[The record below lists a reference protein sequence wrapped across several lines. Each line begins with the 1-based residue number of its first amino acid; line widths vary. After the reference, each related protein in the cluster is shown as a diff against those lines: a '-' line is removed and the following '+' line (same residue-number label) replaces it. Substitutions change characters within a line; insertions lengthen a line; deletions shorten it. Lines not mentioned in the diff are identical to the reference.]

1 MKPLS
6 DDAWRYIEYLNFKMQ
21 CAADQERLKW
31 KVDVPKAEALLETLE
46 TIEKEKHAEL
56 VKAMPK
62 KTILKAVNRP
72 KVMYKKDGTL
82 SSHGATFEEK
92 RKANCQPEDVQTF
105 NVIDGYEDGKPS
117 SHAQVKDWL
126 FSMGWKPAS
135 FKYDRNPDGYEK
147 KVPQVRVEDEDRN
160 KVLCPSVLL
169 LAEEYP
175 DVKVLEGL
183 SIVQHRIGVVKS
195 FLKAL
200 DSEGYVFAG
209 VHGLTNTLRF
219 KHVKPLANLPG
230 VDKAYGEDI
239 RGLLIAPED
248 YVLCGADMDSLEQN
262 TKMHYM
268 TPYDPE
274 YVATQ
279 QTEGFD
285 AHLDLAKFAGA
296 VTDEQIEEHK
306 RTGSLKSVR
315 KAYKVTNYSSTYGI
329 KPLGLSRRGG
339 FSVKDA
345 EELLDAFWKR
355 NWSLEAIAK
364 DTKTK
369 KTRDGQ
375 MWLYN
380 PVSKFWYSLRHDK
393 DKFSTL
399 NQSTGVYCFDTW
411 LGYCIKMGLS
421 AIGQFHDEAIFLV
434 KRGDEPK
441 TSDAVYL
448 AMDKTNDKLKL
459 NVTLSTAPEFGDNY
473 SEIH

>member
-1 MKPLS
+1 MKPLH

-31 KVDVPKAEALLETLE
+31 KVDVPKAKALLETLE
-46 TIEKEKHAEL
+46 TIEQEKHKEL

-62 KTILKAVNRP
+62 KVIFKTVNRP
-72 KVMYKKDGTL
+72 AEEGKWNKDGRM
-82 SSHGATFEEK
+82 SAKWVKFEEK
-92 RKANCQPEDVQTF
+92 RKANCQPEEVKSF
-105 NVIDGYEDGKPS
+105 NVIDGYDDGNPA
-117 SHAQVKDWL
+117 SHVQVKDWL
-126 FSMGWKPAS
+126 YSLGWQPCTFDYKRDNATGET
-135 FKYDRNPDGYEK
+135 RTI
-147 KVPQVRVEDEDRN
+147 PQVREEGELTSSV
-160 KVLCPSVLL
+160 VLL
-169 LAEEYP
+169 ADVDP
-175 DVKVLEGL
+175 AVKVLEGL
-183 SIVQHRIGVVKS
+183 SIVQHRKSVVKG
-195 FLKAL
+195 FLAAL
-200 DSEGYVFAG
+200 DDEGYVFAG

-219 KHVKPLANLPG
+219 KHVKPLANITG
-230 VDKAYGEDI
+230 VDKAYGEEI
-239 RGLLIAPED
+239 RGLLIAPEG

-285 AHLDLAKFAGA
+285 AHLDLAKFAGV
-296 VTDEQIEEHK
+296 VTQEEIDQHK
-306 RTGSLKSVR
+306 KTGSLKTLR
-315 KAYKVTNYSSTYGI
+315 KAYKETNYSATYGV

-339 FSVKDA
+339 FSVSEA
-345 EELLDAFWKR
+345 EKLLESFWKR

-364 DTKTK
+364 GTKTK

-380 PVSKFWYSLRHDK
+380 PVSGFWYSLRHDK

-399 NQSTGVYCFDTW
+399 NQGTGVYCFDTW
-411 LGYCIKMGLS
+411 LGYCTDLGLD

-434 KRGDEPK
+434 KSGDEPK
-441 TSDAVYL
+441 TSDAVYS
-448 AMDKTNDKLKL
+448 AMDKTNEKIDL
-459 NVTLSTAPEFGDNY
+459 NVTLSTTPEFGDNY

>member
-1 MKPLS
+1 MKQLH

-46 TIEKEKHAEL
+46 DIEKEKHEEL
-56 VKAMPK
+56 VRAMPK
-62 KTILKAVNRP
+62 KTIFKTVNRP

-82 SSHGATFEEK
+82 SAHGVKFEAL
-92 RKANCQPEDVQTF
+92 RKENCQPENVQTF
-105 NVIDGYEDGKPS
+105 NIIDNYEDGNPG

-126 FSMGWKPAS
+126 YSLGWEPCTFDYKREPNG
-135 FKYDRNPDGYEK
+135 DTRTI
-147 KVPQVRVEDEDRN
+147 PQVREDGELTD
-160 KVLCPSVLL
+160 SVVR
-169 LAEEYP
+169 LA
-175 DVKVLEGL
+175 DVDPAVGVLEGL
-183 SIVQHRIGVVKS
+183 SIVQHRKGVVKS

-230 VDKAYGEDI
+230 VDKAYGKEI

-268 TPYDPE
+268 TDYDPE

-279 QTEGFD
+279 QTEDFD

-296 VTDEQIEEHK
+296 VTQDQIEDHNK
-306 RTGSLKSVR
+306 TGSLKSLR
-315 KAYKVTNYSSTYGI
+315 KAYKVTNYSATYGI

-339 FSVKDA
+339 FSVKEA
-345 EELLDAFWKR
+345 EELLDSFWKR
-355 NWSLEAIAK
+355 NWALEAIAK

-369 KTRDGQ
+369 RTRDGQ

-411 LGYCIKMGLS
+411 LGYCISLGLD
-421 AIGQFHDEAIFLV
+421 AIGQFHDEAVFLV

-441 TSDAVYL
+441 TSDAVYS
-448 AMDKTNDKLKL
+448 AMNKTNDRLKL
-459 NVTLSTAPEFGDNY
+459 NVKLSTAPEFGDNY

>member
-1 MKPLS
+1 
-6 DDAWRYIEYLNFKMQ
+6 
-21 CAADQERLKW
+21 
-31 KVDVPKAEALLETLE
+31 
-46 TIEKEKHAEL
+46 EL

-62 KTILKAVNRP
+62 KAILKAVNRP

-105 NVIDGYEDGKPS
+105 NVIDGYEDGNPG
-117 SHAQVKDWL
+117 SHVQVKDWL
-126 FSMGWKPAS
+126 YSLGWQPCTFDYKREPNG
-135 FKYDRNPDGYEK
+135 DTRTI
-147 KVPQVRVEDEDRN
+147 PQVREDGE
-160 KVLCPSVLL
+160 LTESVVR
-169 LAEEYP
+169 LADVDP
-175 DVKVLEGL
+175 AVKVLEGL

-230 VDKAYGEDI
+230 VDKAYGKEI
-239 RGLLIAPED
+239 RGLLIAPEG
-248 YVLCGADMDSLEQN
+248 YVLCGSDMDSLEQN

-268 TPYDPE
+268 TDYDPE

-279 QTEGFD
+279 QTEDFD

-296 VTDEQIEEHK
+296 VTQEQIEDHNK
-306 RTGSLKSVR
+306 TGSLKSVR
-315 KAYKVTNYSSTYGI
+315 KAYKVTNYSATYGI

-339 FSVKDA
+339 FSVKEA

-355 NWSLEAIAK
+355 NWALEAIAK

-369 KTRDGQ
+369 RTRDGQ

-380 PVSKFWYSLRHDK
+380 PVSKFWYSLRHEK

-411 LGYCIKMGLS
+411 LGYCISQGLD

-434 KRGDEPK
+434 KRGDGPK
-441 TSDAVYL
+441 TSNAVYS
-448 AMDKTNDKLKL
+448 AMNKTNNKLKL
-459 NVTLSTAPEFGDNY
+459 NVKLSTDPEFGDNY

>member
-6 DDAWRYIEYLNFKMQ
+6 DDAWRYIQYLNFKMQ
-21 CAADQERLKW
+21 CAADQERLRW
-31 KVDVPKAEALLETLE
+31 KVDKPKAEALLETLE
-46 TIEKEKHAEL
+46 TIEKEKHTEL

-62 KTILKAVNRP
+62 KPVLKAVNRP
-72 KVMYKKDGTL
+72 KEEDKWNKDGRM
-82 SSHGATFEEK
+82 AAKWVKFEEK
-92 RKANCQPEDVQTF
+92 RKENYQPEDVQSF
-105 NVIDGYEDGKPS
+105 NVIEGYEDGNPG

-126 FSMGWKPAS
+126 YSLGWQPCTFDYKREPNG
-135 FKYDRNPDGYEK
+135 DTRTI
-147 KVPQVRVEDEDRN
+147 PQVREDGE
-160 KVLCPSVLL
+160 LTASVVR
-169 LAEEYP
+169 LADVDP
-175 DVKVLEGL
+175 AVKVLEGL
-183 SIVQHRIGVVKS
+183 SIVQHRKSVVKS
-195 FLKAL
+195 FLKAM
-200 DSEGYVFAG
+200 DSQGYVFAG

-219 KHVKPLANLPG
+219 KHVKPLTNLPG

-239 RGLLIAPED
+239 RGLLIAPEG
-248 YVLCGADMDSLEQN
+248 YVQCGADMDSLEQN

-279 QTEGFD
+279 QTEDFD

-296 VTDEQIEEHK
+296 VTEEQIEEHN
-306 RTGSLKSVR
+306 RTGSLKSLR
-315 KAYKVTNYSSTYGI
+315 KAYKETNYSATYGI
-329 KPLGLSRRGG
+329 KPLGLSRKGG
-339 FSVKDA
+339 FSVKEA

-355 NWSLEAIAK
+355 NWAIEAIAK

-369 KTRDGQ
+369 RTRDGQ

-380 PVSKFWYSLRHDK
+380 PVSKFWYSLRHEK

-411 LGYCIKMGLS
+411 LGYCIKKGLS

-434 KRGDEPK
+434 KEGDEQK
-441 TSDAVYL
+441 TSDVVYS
-448 AMDKTNDKLKL
+448 AMDKTNEKLKL
-459 NVTLSTAPEFGDNY
+459 NVTLSTAPEFGLNY

>member
-1 MKPLS
+1 MKPLH

-46 TIEKEKHAEL
+46 TIEKDKHAEL
-56 VKAMPK
+56 VKSMPK
-62 KTILKAVNRP
+62 KTIFKAVNRP

-82 SSHGATFEEK
+82 SSHGAKFEAL
-92 RKANCQPEDVQTF
+92 RKENCQPESVHSF
-105 NVIDGYEDGKPS
+105 NIIDGYEDGNPA

-126 FSMGWKPAS
+126 YSLGWQPCTFDYKREPNGET
-135 FKYDRNPDGYEK
+135 RTI
-147 KVPQVRVEDEDRN
+147 PQVREDGELTD
-160 KVLCPSVLL
+160 SVVR
-169 LAEEYP
+169 LADVDP
-175 DVKVLEGL
+175 AVKVLEGL
-183 SIVQHRIGVVKS
+183 SIVQHRIGVVKG

-230 VDKAYGEDI
+230 VDKPYGEDI
-239 RGLLIAPED
+239 RGLLIAPEG

-279 QTEGFD
+279 QTEDFD

-296 VTDEQIEEHK
+296 VTQDQIDEHNK
-306 RTGSLKSVR
+306 TGSLKSLR

-339 FSVKDA
+339 FSVKEA
-345 EELLDAFWKR
+345 GELLDAFWKR

-369 KTRDGQ
+369 TTRDGQ
-375 MWLYN
+375 KWLYN

-411 LGYCIKMGLS
+411 LEYCISLGLDS
-421 AIGQFHDEAIFLV
+421 IGQFHDESIFLV
-434 KRGDEPK
+434 KCGDEPK
-441 TSDAVYL
+441 TSVAVYS
-448 AMDKTNDKLKL
+448 AMDKTNDRLKL
-459 NVTLSTAPEFGDNY
+459 NVTLSTTPEFGDNY

>member
-6 DDAWRYIEYLNFKMQ
+6 DDAWRYIDYLNFKMQ

-46 TIEKEKHAEL
+46 TIEQEKHAEL

-62 KTILKAVNRP
+62 KPILKAVNRP

-82 SSHGATFEEK
+82 SSHGATFEAK
-92 RKANCQPEDVQTF
+92 RKENCQPEDVQSF
-105 NVIDGYEDGKPS
+105 NVIERYEDGNPG
-117 SHAQVKDWL
+117 SHAQVKEWL
-126 FSMGWKPAS
+126 YSLGWQPCTFDYKREPNG
-135 FKYDRNPDGYEK
+135 DTRTI
-147 KVPQVRVEDEDRN
+147 PQVREEGELTD
-160 KVLCPSVLL
+160 SVVR
-169 LAEEYP
+169 LADVDP
-175 DVKVLEGL
+175 AVKVLEGL
-183 SIVQHRIGVVKS
+183 SIVQHRLSVVRG

-200 DSEGYVFAG
+200 DAEGYVFAG

-230 VDKAYGEDI
+230 VDKAYGENI
-239 RGLLIAPED
+239 RGLLIAPEG

-279 QTEGFD
+279 QTEDFD

-296 VTDEQIEEHK
+296 VTQEEINQHNK
-306 RTGSLKSVR
+306 TGSLKTLR

-375 MWLYN
+375 LWLFN
-380 PVSKFWYSLRHDK
+380 PVSGFWYSLRHDK

-399 NQSTGVYCFDTW
+399 NQGTGVYCFDTW
-411 LGYCIKMGLS
+411 LGYCIQLGLS

-434 KRGDEPK
+434 KEGDEQQN
-441 TSDAVYL
+441 SDVVYK
-448 AMDKTNDKLKL
+448 AMDKTNEKLQL
-459 NVTLSTAPEFGDNY
+459 NVTLSTAPEFGLNY

>member
-1 MKPLS
+1 MKPLH

-46 TIEKEKHAEL
+46 TIEKEKHTEL

-62 KTILKAVNRP
+62 KPILKTINRP

-82 SSHGATFEEK
+82 SSHGANFEVK
-92 RKANCQPEDVQTF
+92 RKENYQPEDVQSF
-105 NVIDGYEDGKPS
+105 NIIEGYEDGNPGS
-117 SHAQVKDWL
+117 TPQVKDWL
-126 FSMGWKPAS
+126 YSLGWQPCTFEYKREPNGETRAI
-135 FKYDRNPDGYEK
+135 
-147 KVPQVRVEDEDRN
+147 PQVRYEGE
-160 KVLCPSVLL
+160 LTASVVR
-169 LAEEYP
+169 LADVDP
-175 DVKVLEGL
+175 AVKVLEGL

-200 DSEGYVFAG
+200 DSQGYVFAG
-209 VHGLTNTLRF
+209 VNKFTNTLRF

-230 VDKAYGEDI
+230 VDKAYGEDV
-239 RGLLIAPED
+239 RGLLIAPEG

-279 QTEGFD
+279 QTEDFD

-296 VTDEQIEEHK
+296 VTEEQIEEHN
-306 RTGSLKSVR
+306 RTGSLKSLR
-315 KAYKVTNYSSTYGI
+315 KAYKVTNYSATYKI

-339 FSVKDA
+339 FSLKEA

-355 NWSLEAIAK
+355 NWALEAIAK

-369 KTRDGQ
+369 RTRDGQ

-380 PVSKFWYSLRHDK
+380 PVSKFWYSLRHEK

-411 LGYCIKMGLS
+411 LGYCIKKGLS

-434 KRGDEPK
+434 KEGDEQK
-441 TSDAVYL
+441 TSDVVYS
-448 AMDKTNDKLKL
+448 AMDKTNEKLKL
-459 NVTLSTAPEFGDNY
+459 NVTLSTAPEFGLNY

>member
-1 MKPLS
+1 MKQLH

-31 KVDVPKAEALLETLE
+31 KVDVPKAEALLEKLE

-62 KTILKAVNRP
+62 KPVFKTFNRP

-82 SSHGATFEEK
+82 SSHGASFEEN

-105 NVIDGYEDGKPS
+105 NVIDGYVDGNPA
-117 SHAQVKDWL
+117 SHVQVKDWL
-126 FSMGWKPAS
+126 YSLGWQPCTFDYKREPNG
-135 FKYDRNPDGYEK
+135 DTRTI
-147 KVPQVRVEDEDRN
+147 PQVREDGE
-160 KVLCPSVLL
+160 LTESVIR
-169 LAEEYP
+169 LADVDP
-175 DVKVLEGL
+175 AVKVLEGL

-195 FLKAL
+195 FLNAL

-219 KHVKPLANLPG
+219 KHVKPLANLPS

-239 RGLLIAPED
+239 RGLLIAPEG

-279 QTEGFD
+279 QTEDFD

-296 VTDEQIEEHK
+296 VTEEQIEEHK

-315 KAYKVTNYSSTYGI
+315 KSYKVTNYSATYGI

-345 EELLDAFWKR
+345 EKLLDAFWKR
-355 NWSLEAIAK
+355 NWALEAIAK
-364 DTKTK
+364 DAKVKT
-369 KTRDGQ
+369 TRDGK

-380 PVSKFWYSLRHDK
+380 TVSGFWYSLRYEK

-411 LGYCIKMGLS
+411 LDNCINLGLS

-434 KRGDEPK
+434 KKGDEPK
-441 TSDAVYL
+441 TAVAVSK
-448 AMDKTNDKLKL
+448 AMDETNDKLKL

>member
-1 MKPLS
+1 MKQLH
-6 DDAWRYIEYLNFKMQ
+6 DDAWRYIEYLNYKMQ
-21 CAADQERLKW
+21 CAADQEKLKW
-31 KVDVPKAEALLETLE
+31 KADVPKAEALLETLE
-46 TIEKEKHAEL
+46 TIEKEKHEEL

-62 KTILKAVNRP
+62 KPILKTINRP

-105 NVIDGYEDGKPS
+105 NVIDGYADGNPG

-126 FSMGWKPAS
+126 YSLGWQPCTFDYKREPNG
-135 FKYDRNPDGYEK
+135 DTRTI
-147 KVPQVRVEDEDRN
+147 PQVREEGELTD
-160 KVLCPSVLL
+160 SVVR
-169 LAEEYP
+169 LADVDP
-175 DVKVLEGL
+175 AVKVLEGL

-195 FLKAL
+195 FLKAM
-200 DSEGYVFAG
+200 DSAGYVFAG

-230 VDKAYGEDI
+230 VDKAYGKDI
-239 RGLLIAPED
+239 RGLLIAPEG

-296 VTDEQIEEHK
+296 VTDEQIEEHNK
-306 RTGSLKSVR
+306 TGSLKSVR
-315 KAYKVTNYSSTYGI
+315 KKYKVTNYSATYKI

-339 FSVKDA
+339 FSLKDA

-355 NWSLEAIAK
+355 NWALEAIAK

-380 PVSKFWYSLRHDK
+380 PVSKFWYSLRHEK

-411 LGYCIKMGLS
+411 LGYCIKLGLS

-434 KRGDEPK
+434 RLGDETK
-441 TSDAVYL
+441 TSAVVYK
-448 AMDKTNDKLKL
+448 AMDKTNEKLKL
-459 NVTLSTAPEFGDNY
+459 NVTLSTSPEFGDNY

>member
-1 MKPLS
+1 MKQLH

-31 KVDVPKAEALLETLE
+31 KVDVPKAESLLETLE

-62 KTILKAVNRP
+62 KPILKTINRP

-82 SSHGATFEEK
+82 SSHGANFEVK
-92 RKANCQPEDVQTF
+92 RKENYQPEDVQSF
-105 NVIDGYEDGKPS
+105 NIIEGYEDGNPGS
-117 SHAQVKDWL
+117 TPQVKDWL
-126 FSMGWKPAS
+126 YSLGWQPCTFEYKREPNGETRAI
-135 FKYDRNPDGYEK
+135 
-147 KVPQVRVEDEDRN
+147 PQVREEGE
-160 KVLCPSVLL
+160 LTASVVR
-169 LAEEYP
+169 LADVDP
-175 DVKVLEGL
+175 AVKVLEGL
-183 SIVQHRIGVVKS
+183 SIVQHRLSVVKS

-200 DSEGYVFAG
+200 DSQGYVFAG
-209 VHGLTNTLRF
+209 VNKFTNTLRF

-230 VDKAYGEDI
+230 VDKAYGEDV
-239 RGLLIAPED
+239 RGLLIAPEG

-279 QTEGFD
+279 QTEDFD

-296 VTDEQIEEHK
+296 VTEEQIEEHN

-315 KAYKVTNYSSTYGI
+315 KAYKVTNYSATYGI

-339 FSVKDA
+339 FSVKEA

-355 NWSLEAIAK
+355 NWALEAIAK

-369 KTRDGQ
+369 RTRDGQ

-380 PVSKFWYSLRHDK
+380 PVSKFWYSLRHEK

-411 LGYCIKMGLS
+411 LGYCIKKGLS

-434 KRGDEPK
+434 KEGDEQK
-441 TSDAVYL
+441 TSDVVYS
-448 AMDKTNDKLKL
+448 AMDKTNEKLKL
-459 NVTLSTAPEFGDNY
+459 NVTLSTAPEFGLNY

>member
-1 MKPLS
+1 MKPLHS
-6 DDAWRYIEYLNFKMQ
+6 DAWRYIDYLNFKMQ

-56 VKAMPK
+56 AKAMPK
-62 KTILKAVNRP
+62 KPIFKAVNRP

-82 SSHGATFEEK
+82 SSHGANFETK
-92 RKANCQPEDVQTF
+92 RKENYQPEGVQSF
-105 NVIDGYEDGKPS
+105 NVIECYEDGNPG
-117 SHAQVKDWL
+117 SHPQVKDWL
-126 FSMGWKPAS
+126 YSLGWQPCT
-135 FKYDRNPDGYEK
+135 FKYDDGRAI
-147 KVPQVRVEDEDRN
+147 PQVREEGELTD
-160 KVLCPSVLL
+160 SVVR
-169 LAEEYP
+169 LAEVDP
-175 DVKVLEGL
+175 AVSVLEGL
-183 SIVQHRIGVVKS
+183 SIVQHRVGVVRG

-209 VHGLTNTLRF
+209 VHGFTNTLRF

-239 RGLLIAPED
+239 RGLLIAPEG
-248 YVLCGADMDSLEQN
+248 YVQCGADMDSLEQN

-279 QTEGFD
+279 QTEDFD

-296 VTDEQIEEHK
+296 VTQEEIEEHN
-306 RTGSLKSVR
+306 RTGSLKSIR
-315 KAYKVTNYSSTYGI
+315 KAYKGTNYSATYGV
-329 KPLGLSRRGG
+329 KPLSLSRDLGC
-339 FSVKDA
+339 SVKEA

-369 KTRDGQ
+369 RTRDGQ

-399 NQSTGVYCFDTW
+399 NQGTGVYCFDTW
-411 LGYCIKMGLS
+411 LEYCIKLGLS

-434 KRGDEPK
+434 KKGDEQQ
-441 TSDAVYL
+441 TSDVVYK
-448 AMDKTNDKLKL
+448 AMDKTNEKLQL
-459 NVTLSTAPEFGDNY
+459 NVTLSTAPEFGLNY

>member
-1 MKPLS
+1 MKPLH
-6 DDAWRYIEYLNFKMQ
+6 DDAWRYIDYLNFKMQ

-31 KVDVPKAEALLETLE
+31 KVDVPKAKALLETLE
-46 TIEKEKHAEL
+46 TIEQEKHKEL

-62 KTILKAVNRP
+62 KVIFKAVNRP
-72 KVMYKKDGTL
+72 AEEGKWNKDGRM
-82 SSHGATFEEK
+82 SAKWVKFEEK
-92 RKANCQPEDVQTF
+92 RKANCQPEEVKSF
-105 NVIDGYEDGKPS
+105 NVIDGYEDGNPA
-117 SHAQVKDWL
+117 SHVQVKDWL
-126 FSMGWKPAS
+126 YSLGWQPCTFDYKRDNATGET
-135 FKYDRNPDGYEK
+135 RTI
-147 KVPQVRVEDEDRN
+147 PQVREEGELTSSV
-160 KVLCPSVLL
+160 VLL
-169 LAEEYP
+169 ADVDP
-175 DVKVLEGL
+175 AVKVLEGL
-183 SIVQHRIGVVKS
+183 SIVQHRKSVVKG
-195 FLKAL
+195 FLAAL
-200 DSEGYVFAG
+200 DDEGYVFAG

-219 KHVKPLANLPG
+219 KHVKPLANIPS
-230 VDKAYGEDI
+230 VDKAYGEEI
-239 RGLLIAPED
+239 RGLLIAPEG

-279 QTEGFD
+279 QTEDFD

-296 VTDEQIEEHK
+296 VTQEEIDQHNK
-306 RTGSLKSVR
+306 TGSLKTLR

-375 MWLYN
+375 LWLYN

-399 NQSTGVYCFDTW
+399 NQGTGVYCFDTW
-411 LGYCIKMGLS
+411 LEYCIQLGLS

-434 KRGDEPK
+434 KEGDEQQ
-441 TSDAVYL
+441 TSDVVYS
-448 AMDKTNDKLKL
+448 AMDKTNEKLQL
-459 NVTLSTAPEFGDNY
+459 NVKLSTAPEFGLNY

>member
-46 TIEKEKHAEL
+46 AIEKEKHTEL

-62 KTILKAVNRP
+62 KAILKAVNRP

-105 NVIDGYEDGKPS
+105 NVIDGYEDGNPG
-117 SHAQVKDWL
+117 SHVQVKDWL
-126 FSMGWKPAS
+126 YSLGWQPCTFDYKREPNG
-135 FKYDRNPDGYEK
+135 DTRTI
-147 KVPQVRVEDEDRN
+147 PQVREDGE
-160 KVLCPSVLL
+160 LTESVVR
-169 LAEEYP
+169 LADVDP
-175 DVKVLEGL
+175 AVKVLEGL

-230 VDKAYGEDI
+230 VDKAYGKEI
-239 RGLLIAPED
+239 RGLLIAPEG
-248 YVLCGADMDSLEQN
+248 YVLCGSDMDSLEQN

-268 TPYDPE
+268 TDYDPE

-279 QTEGFD
+279 QTEDFD

-296 VTDEQIEEHK
+296 VTEEQVEDHNK
-306 RTGSLKSVR
+306 TGSLKSVR
-315 KAYKVTNYSSTYGI
+315 KAYKVTNYSATYGI

-339 FSVKDA
+339 FSVKEA

-355 NWSLEAIAK
+355 NWALEAIAK
-364 DTKTK
+364 DAKTK
-369 KTRDGQ
+369 RTRDGQ

-380 PVSKFWYSLRHDK
+380 PVSGFWYSLRHDK

-411 LGYCIKMGLS
+411 LGYCISLGLDV
-421 AIGQFHDEAIFLV
+421 IGQFHDEAIFLV
-434 KRGDEPK
+434 KRGDEQK
-441 TSDAVYL
+441 TSDAVYS
-448 AMDKTNDKLKL
+448 AMNKTNDKLKL
-459 NVTLSTAPEFGDNY
+459 NVKLSTSPEFGDNY

>member
-46 TIEKEKHAEL
+46 AIEKEKHTEL

-62 KTILKAVNRP
+62 KAILKAVNRP

-105 NVIDGYEDGKPS
+105 NVIDGYEDGNPA
-117 SHAQVKDWL
+117 SHVQVKDWL
-126 FSMGWKPAS
+126 YSLGWQPCTFDYKREPNG
-135 FKYDRNPDGYEK
+135 DTRTI
-147 KVPQVRVEDEDRN
+147 PQVREDGE
-160 KVLCPSVLL
+160 LTESVVR
-169 LAEEYP
+169 LADVDP
-175 DVKVLEGL
+175 AVKVLEGL

-230 VDKAYGEDI
+230 VDKAYGKEI
-239 RGLLIAPED
+239 RGLLIAPEG
-248 YVLCGADMDSLEQN
+248 YVLCGSDMDSLEQN

-268 TPYDPE
+268 TDYDPE

-279 QTEGFD
+279 QTEDFD

-296 VTDEQIEEHK
+296 VTEEQVEDHNK
-306 RTGSLKSVR
+306 TGSLKSVR
-315 KAYKVTNYSSTYGI
+315 KAYKVTNYSATYGI

-339 FSVKDA
+339 FSVKEA

-355 NWSLEAIAK
+355 NWALEAIAK
-364 DTKTK
+364 DAKTK
-369 KTRDGQ
+369 RTRDGQ

-380 PVSKFWYSLRHDK
+380 PVSGFWYSLRHDK

-411 LGYCIKMGLS
+411 LGYCISLGLDV
-421 AIGQFHDEAIFLV
+421 IGQFHDEAIFLV
-434 KRGDEPK
+434 KRGDEQK
-441 TSDAVYL
+441 TSDAVYS
-448 AMDKTNDKLKL
+448 AMNKTNDKLKL
-459 NVTLSTAPEFGDNY
+459 NVKLSTSPEFGDNY

>member
-46 TIEKEKHAEL
+46 AIEKEKHAEL

-62 KTILKAVNRP
+62 KPVFKAVNRP
-72 KVMYKKDGTL
+72 KVMYKKDGSL

-105 NVIDGYEDGKPS
+105 NVIEGYVDGNPG
-117 SHAQVKDWL
+117 SHIQVKDWL
-126 FSMGWKPAS
+126 YSLGWQPCTFDYKPEPNG
-135 FKYDRNPDGYEK
+135 DTRTI
-147 KVPQVRVEDEDRN
+147 PQVREDGE
-160 KVLCPSVLL
+160 LTASVVR
-169 LAEEYP
+169 LADVDP
-175 DVKVLEGL
+175 AVKVLEGL
-183 SIVQHRIGVVKS
+183 SIVQHRKGVVKS

-239 RGLLIAPED
+239 RGLLIAPEG

-279 QTEGFD
+279 QTKGFD
-285 AHLDLAKFAGA
+285 AHLDLAKFAGS
-296 VTDEQIEEHK
+296 VTEEQIEEHN

-315 KAYKVTNYSSTYGI
+315 KAYKVTNYSATYGI
-329 KPLGLSRRGG
+329 KPLGLSRKGG

-345 EELLDAFWKR
+345 ETLLDSFWKR
-355 NWSLEAIAK
+355 NWALEAIAK

-369 KTRDGQ
+369 ETRDGNT
-375 MWLYN
+375 WLYN
-380 PVSKFWYSLRHDK
+380 PVSKFWYSLRNVK

-411 LGYCIKMGLS
+411 LENCINLGLS
-421 AIGQFHDEAIFLV
+421 AIGQFHDEAVFLV
-434 KRGDEPK
+434 KLGDEPK
-441 TSDAVYL
+441 TAVAVSK
-448 AMDKTNDKLKL
+448 AMDETNQKLKL
-459 NVTLSTAPEFGDNY
+459 NVTLSTAPEFGENY
-473 SEIH
+473 SEVH

>member
-1 MKPLS
+1 MKPLH

-62 KTILKAVNRP
+62 KTIFKTVNRP

-82 SSHGATFEEK
+82 SAHGVKFEAL
-92 RKANCQPEDVQTF
+92 RKENCQPENVQTF
-105 NVIDGYEDGKPS
+105 NIIDGYEDGNPA

-126 FSMGWKPAS
+126 YSLGWEPCTFDYKREPNG
-135 FKYDRNPDGYEK
+135 DTRTI
-147 KVPQVRVEDEDRN
+147 PQVREDGELTD
-160 KVLCPSVLL
+160 SVVR
-169 LAEEYP
+169 LA
-175 DVKVLEGL
+175 DVDPAVGVLEGL
-183 SIVQHRIGVVKS
+183 SVVQHRIGVVKS

-219 KHVKPLANLPG
+219 KHVKPLANLPS

-239 RGLLIAPED
+239 RGLLIAPEG

-285 AHLDLAKFAGA
+285 AHLDLAKFAGV
-296 VTDEQIEEHK
+296 VTQEQIEDHNK
-306 RTGSLKSVR
+306 TGSLKSVR
-315 KAYKVTNYSSTYGI
+315 KAYKVTNYSATYGI

-411 LGYCIKMGLS
+411 LGYCISLGLD

-434 KRGDEPK
+434 KQGDEPK
-441 TSDAVYL
+441 TSDVVYS
-448 AMDKTNDKLKL
+448 AMNKTNDKLKL
-459 NVTLSTAPEFGDNY
+459 NVKLSTAPEFGDNY